1 MEPEDTEME
10 KQWFV
15 LHTLTGQE
23 NKAQRSIEARVKLE
37 RMEDVIGRGV
47 VPTERV
53 TEKKNGRKRTMVKK
67 FFPGY
72 CLCELALYDESR
84 GLDENGKKAIFERT
98 WQFLRETPGVIG
110 FVGGDR
116 PQPLKQSEVDAIL
129 LDKPSGGQGIER
141 PKVVFNVDEA
151 VKIVDGAFMG
161 LTGLVSVVDPDRGKL
176 KVEVQVFGRK
186 VPVDVE
192 YWQVEKVP
200 IEETFESARK

>member
-1 MEPEDTEME
+1 MV

-23 NKAQRSIEARVKLE
+23 NKAQKSIEARVKLE
-37 RMEDVIGRGV
+37 RMEEFVGRCVI
-47 VPTERV
+47 PTERV
-53 TEKKNGRKRTMVKK
+53 TEKKDGKKRTITKK

-72 CLCELALYDESR
+72 VLAELALYDESK

-116 PQPLKQSEVDAIL
+116 PQPLKQSEVDSIL
-129 LDKPSGGQGIER
+129 LDRPSAGAMAER
-141 PKVVFNVDEA
+141 PKVDFSVDET
-151 VKIVDGAFMG
+151 VKINDGAFMG
-161 LTGLVSVVDPDRGKL
+161 LTGQVSMVDPDKGKL
-176 KVEVQVFGRK
+176 KVEVAVFGRK

-192 YWQVEKVP
+192 YWQVEKVS
-200 IEETFESARK
+200 IEETLEPLK

>member
-1 MEPEDTEME
+1 MD

-23 NKAQRSIEARVKLE
+23 NKAQKSIEARVKLE
-37 RMEDVIGRGV
+37 HMEDYVGKCVI
-47 VPTERV
+47 PTERV
-53 TEKKNGRKRTMVKK
+53 TEKKNGKKRTITKK

-72 CLCELALYDESR
+72 VLCELALYDESR
-84 GLDENGKKAIFERT
+84 GYDDNGKKAIYERT

-116 PQPLKQSEVDAIL
+116 PQPLKQQEVDAIL
-129 LDKPSGGQGIER
+129 LDKPSGAGDVAR
-141 PKVVFNVDEA
+141 PKVNFNVDET

-161 LTGLVSVVDPDRGKL
+161 LTGQVSMVDPDKGKL

-192 YWQVEKVP
+192 YWQVEMVAVGA
-200 IEETFESARK
+200 TFESSQQ

>member
-1 MEPEDTEME
+1 MV

-23 NKAQRSIEARVKLE
+23 NKAQKSIEARVKLE
-37 RMEDVIGRGV
+37 RMEEYIGRCV
-47 VPTERV
+47 IPTERV
-53 TEKKNGRKRTMVKK
+53 TEKKDGKKRTITKK

-72 CLCELALYDESR
+72 VLAELALYDEAK

-116 PQPLKQSEVDAIL
+116 PQPLKQSEVDSIL
-129 LDKPSGGQGIER
+129 LDRPSTGAMAER
-141 PKVVFNVDEA
+141 PKVDFSVDET
-151 VKIVDGAFMG
+151 VKINDGAFMG
-161 LTGLVSVVDPDRGKL
+161 LTGQVSMVDPDKGKL
-176 KVEVQVFGRK
+176 KVEVAVFGRK

-192 YWQVEKVP
+192 YWQVEKVS
-200 IEETFESARK
+200 IEETIEPLK

>member
-1 MEPEDTEME
+1 MD

-23 NKAQRSIEARVKLE
+23 NKAQKSIEARVRLE
-37 RMEDVIGRGV
+37 RMEDFVGRCVI
-47 VPTERV
+47 PTERV
-53 TEKKNGRKRTMVKK
+53 TEKKNGKKRTVTKK

-72 CLCELALYDESR
+72 VLCELALYDEAK
-84 GLDENGKKAIFERT
+84 GVDENGKKAIYERT

-129 LDKPSGGQGIER
+129 LDKPVGVSMAGR
-141 PKVVFNVDEA
+141 PKVDFSVDET
-151 VKIVDGAFMG
+151 VKITEGAFMG
-161 LTGLVSVVDPDRGKL
+161 LTGQISMVDPDKGKL

-186 VPVDVE
+186 VPVDAE
-192 YWQVEKVP
+192 YWQVEKVA
-200 IEETFESARK
+200 IEETLEPLR

>member
-1 MEPEDTEME
+1 MT

-23 NKAQRSIEARVKLE
+23 NKAQKSIDARVKLE
-37 RMEDVIGRGV
+37 RMEDFVGKCVI
-47 VPTERV
+47 PTERV
-53 TEKKNGRKRTMVKK
+53 TEKKNGKKRTVTKK

-72 CLCELALYDESR
+72 VLCELALYDEAR
-84 GLDENGKKAIFERT
+84 GVDENGRKAIYERT

-110 FVGGDR
+110 FVGGER
-116 PQPLKQSEVDAIL
+116 PMPLKQAEVDAIL
-129 LDKPSGGQGIER
+129 LDKPQAGQMAER
-141 PKVVFNVDEA
+141 PKVNFSVEET

-161 LTGLVSVVDPDRGKL
+161 LTGQVSMVDPDKGKL

-192 YWQVEKVP
+192 YWQVEKVAL
-200 IEETFESARK
+200 EETLEPLK

>member
-1 MEPEDTEME
+1 MN

-23 NKAQRSIEARVKLE
+23 NKAQKSIDARVKLE
-37 RMEDVIGRGV
+37 RMEDFIGKCII
-47 VPTERV
+47 PTERV
-53 TEKKNGRKRTMVKK
+53 TEKRDGKKRTLIKK

-72 CLCELALYDESR
+72 LLCELALYDEAK
-84 GLDENGKKAIFERT
+84 GVDENGRKAIYERT

-116 PQPLKQSEVDAIL
+116 PQPLKQSEMDAIL
-129 LDKPSGGQGIER
+129 LDKPSGAAMTER
-141 PKVVFNVDEA
+141 PKVNFSVDET
-151 VKIVDGAFMG
+151 VKITDGAFMG
-161 LTGLVSVVDPDRGKL
+161 LTGQVSMVDPDKGKL

-192 YWQVEKVP
+192 YWQVEKVA
-200 IEETFESARK
+200 IEETFEPLK

>member
-1 MEPEDTEME
+1 ME

-23 NKAQRSIEARVKLE
+23 NKAQKSIEAHVRLE
-37 RMEDVIGRGV
+37 RMEDYVGKCVI
-47 VPTERV
+47 PTERV
-53 TEKKNGRKRTMVKK
+53 TEKKNGKKRTITKK

-72 CLCELALYDESR
+72 VLCELALYDEAK
-84 GLDENGKKAIFERT
+84 GVDENGKKAIYERT

-129 LDKPSGGQGIER
+129 LDKPSSGPDVAR
-141 PKVVFNVDEA
+141 PKVNFNVDET
-151 VKIVDGAFMG
+151 VKIVDGAFMS
-161 LTGLVSVVDPDRGKL
+161 LTGQVSMVDPDKGKL

-192 YWQVEKVP
+192 YWQVENVA
-200 IEETFESARK
+200 IGDALESDQK

>member
-1 MEPEDTEME
+1 ME

-23 NKAQRSIEARVKLE
+23 QKAQRSIEARVKLE
-37 RMEDVIGRGV
+37 RMEDFIGKCVI
-47 VPTERV
+47 PTERV
-53 TEKKNGRKRTMVKK
+53 TEKKNGKKRTITKK

-72 CLCELALYDESR
+72 VLCELALYDEAK
-84 GLDENGKKAIFERT
+84 GVDENGRKAIYERT

-129 LDKPSGGQGIER
+129 LDKPSAGQQAER
-141 PKVVFNVDEA
+141 PKVNFSVDET
-151 VKIVDGAFMG
+151 VKITDGAFMG
-161 LTGLVSVVDPDRGKL
+161 LTGQISMVDPDKGKL

-186 VPVDVE
+186 VPVDAE
-192 YWQVEKVP
+192 YWQVEKVAL
-200 IEETFESARK
+200 EETLEPLK

>member
-1 MEPEDTEME
+1 MV

-23 NKAQRSIEARVKLE
+23 NKAQKSIEARVKLE
-37 RMEDVIGRGV
+37 RMEDYIGRCV
-47 VPTERV
+47 IPTERV
-53 TEKKNGRKRTMVKK
+53 TEKKDGKKRTITKK

-72 CLCELALYDESR
+72 VLAELALYDEAK

-116 PQPLKQSEVDAIL
+116 PQPLKQSEVDSIL
-129 LDKPSGGQGIER
+129 LDRPSAGAMAER
-141 PKVVFNVDEA
+141 PKVDFSVDET
-151 VKIVDGAFMG
+151 VKINDGAFMG
-161 LTGLVSVVDPDRGKL
+161 LTGQVSMVDPDKGKL
-176 KVEVQVFGRK
+176 KVEVAVFGRK

-200 IEETFESARK
+200 IEDTLEPLK

>member
-1 MEPEDTEME
+1 MD

-23 NKAQRSIEARVKLE
+23 NKAQRSIEARIRLE
-37 RMEDVIGRGV
+37 RMEDFVGRCVI
-47 VPTERV
+47 PTERV
-53 TEKKNGRKRTMVKK
+53 TEKKNGKKRTVTKK

-72 CLCELALYDESR
+72 LLCELALYDEAK
-84 GLDENGKKAIFERT
+84 GVDENGKKAIYERT

-129 LDKPSGGQGIER
+129 LDKPSGASMAER
-141 PKVVFNVDEA
+141 PKVDFSVDET
-151 VKIVDGAFMG
+151 VKITEGAFMG
-161 LTGLVSVVDPDRGKL
+161 LTGQISMVDPDKGKL

-186 VPVDVE
+186 VPVDAE
-192 YWQVEKVP
+192 YWQVEKVA
-200 IEETFESARK
+200 IEETLEPLR

>member
-1 MEPEDTEME
+1 MV

-23 NKAQRSIEARVKLE
+23 NKAQKSIEARVKLE
-37 RMEDVIGRGV
+37 RMEEFIGRCV
-47 VPTERV
+47 IPTERV
-53 TEKKNGRKRTMVKK
+53 TEKKDGKKRTITKK

-72 CLCELALYDESR
+72 VLAELALYDESK

-116 PQPLKQSEVDAIL
+116 PQPLKQSEVDSIL
-129 LDKPSGGQGIER
+129 LDRPSAGAMAER
-141 PKVVFNVDEA
+141 PKVDFSVDET
-151 VKIVDGAFMG
+151 VKINDGAFMG
-161 LTGLVSVVDPDRGKL
+161 LTGQVSMVDPDKGKL
-176 KVEVQVFGRK
+176 KVEVAVFGRK

-192 YWQVEKVP
+192 YWQVEKVSD
-200 IEETFESARK
+200 EELSGAAK